1 MTANGNRGEPIKRP
15 VFMIEIIQEGGM
27 VETPAIELCFWYV
40 GHRGNWGFCFPCNDK
55 GKVNAGSLNPTARDR
70 YEKCAAGT
78 MRPEIERPVIL
89 HHTAI
94 NRESRIGRCHC
105 GAKVHLD
112 HFTNTCSKCGQ
123 DYNSSGTE
131 LGPREFWGEE
141 TGEHPTECI

>member
-1 MTANGNRGEPIKRP
+1 
-15 VFMIEIIQEGGM
+15 MIEIIQEGGM
-27 VETPAIELCFWYV
+27 VEAPAIELCFWYV

-55 GKVNAGSLNPTARDR
+55 GKVNVGSLNPTARDR

-89 HHTAI
+89 HHTVI
-94 NRESRIGRCHC
+94 NREPRIGRCHC

-141 TGEHPTECI
+141 TGEHPTECV